1 MTERSIFESLPAVIR
16 GKTLFIVAHRL
27 STIKDCSRI
36 LLLDENRLLA
46 CGTHESLLRSS
57 EYYRLL
63 IEIHRAE
70 IDRAPALPDRE
81 GDSFWLSPSAGL
93 SAGLTDA
100 SLGMEERRRV
110 GLSSAS

>member
-1 MTERSIFESLPAVIR
+1 MNIPFHNARVALERVNRFFDLVPE
-16 GKTLFIVAHRL
+16 
-27 STIKDCSRI
+27 
-36 LLLDENRLLA
+36 ENY
-46 CGTHESLLRSS
+46 ESLLRSS